1 MPELRWNPLLQT
13 WTMVAGNRQNRP
25 NMPEHYCPFCP
36 ESGKVPE
43 NFDVLV
49 YPNDFPALSQN
60 PEEVEPSEN
69 VLFKKSKAHGKCEVI
84 LYSPKHDIKLFQLS
98 DLQILKLVELWAE
111 RTTEFTKDPK
121 IKYVFPFENRGKEV
135 GVTMP
140 HPHGQIYG
148 YSYIPLKL
156 EIELKSAKDYFEKN
170 KTNLFDSMIWEEQKA
185 DKRII
190 FETKNFIVFLPFFTD
205 YPYGIFVVAKN
216 DALFFSDF
224 SKEEKQ
230 ELGIALKDI
239 VGMFDTLFDKPFPYM
254 MCIHQAPVNSTEWGE
269 FSLFYRFH
277 IEFYPPL
284 RSSDSIK
291 YYASSEMGA
300 WAAANTRNV
309 EETAIELKMAL
320 KKYKNAQ

>member
-25 NMPEHYCPFCP
+25 NMPAYYCPFCP
-36 ESGKVPE
+36 ESGKVPSD
-43 NFDVLV
+43 FDVLV
-49 YPNDFPALSQN
+49 YPNDFPALSTH
-60 PEEVEPSEN
+60 PEPIEASEN
-69 VLFKKSKAHGKCEVI
+69 ELFEKKPAYGSCEVI
-84 LYSPKHDIKLFQLS
+84 LYSPKHDINLYELS
-98 DLQILKLVELWAE
+98 DDHIYKLIQLWAD
-111 RTTEFTKDPK
+111 RTTEISKDPN

-156 EIELKSAKDYFEKN
+156 EVELKSAKSYFEKN
-170 KTNLFDSMIWEEQKA
+170 KTNLFDAIIWEEQKV

-190 FETKNFIVFLPFFTD
+190 FETKNFLVFLPFFTD
-205 YPYGIFVVAKN
+205 YPYGVFIVAKN
-216 DALFFSDF
+216 DAIYFSNF
-224 SKEEKQ
+224 SENEKK
-230 ELGIALKDI
+230 ELGIILKDV
-239 VGMFDTLFDKPFPYM
+239 VGMFDALYDKPFPYM
-254 MCIHQAPVNSTEWGE
+254 MCVHQAPVNSEEWE
-269 FSLFYRFH
+269 NSSLYYRFH

-284 RSSDSIK
+284 RSSDAIK

-309 EETAIELKMAL
+309 EETALELKIAL
-320 KKYKNAQ
+320 KKYKNA